1 MAFSVYVLISEE
13 GYHYAGHTQDLPTRL
28 ERHFLR
34 TTHYTKKGTNWRV
47 IYSEEFATRAEAMKK
62 EKWLKSGV
70 GRAWLKAHVAG
81 WSPPK
86 AE

>member
-1 MAFSVYVLISEE
+1 MPFCTYILISEE
-13 GYHYAGHTQDLPTRL
+13 GYHYTGQTADLSLRL
-28 ERHFLR
+28 DRHRLK

-47 IYSEEFATRAEAMKK
+47 IYWKEFETRSEAVKH
-62 EKWLKSGV
+62 EKWLKSGM
-70 GRAWLKAHVAG
+70 GREWAKANIAG